1 MTYFRLYIDPGTGSM
16 LFAILIGLLGVARFA
31 FKGLWVKIRFLFS
44 GGKAKDNS
52 DQSIPLAVFSDDKR
66 YWSVFEPILKELNKR
81 GVDCVYMTASEDDPG
96 LKTEM
101 EHVKAECIGPGN
113 KAFAKLNFL
122 KANMLLSTTPGV
134 DVYQWKR
141 SKDVKYYI
149 HIPHSPAE
157 MTTYRMFGI
166 DFYDAILCSGQ
177 FQIDD
182 TRDLEKVRNLKEKEL
197 VLTGSP
203 FMDEKAAKF
212 KARKAEAEA
221 SSETDSSTRTVLLA
235 PSWGTSAILS
245 RFGADF
251 IRDLLATGYH
261 IIVRPHPQ
269 SFTSEKELM
278 DKLMA
283 EFPDSENL
291 EWNRDND
298 NFEVLRRSDIMISDF
313 SGVML
318 DFAFIF
324 DKPVIY
330 ADIEFDK
337 GQYDYYFLKE
347 EPWSLTMLPKIGMGL
362 TIDNAA
368 GVKDLIE
375 ECLTNPKFKETRAQ
389 AREEIWQ
396 CRGEGASNTADY
408 IVAKLKQLEQKEEN
422 ENKKESGKKAA
433 GK

>member
-1 MTYFRLYIDPGTGSM
+1 MVNQLFSLYIDPGTGSM
-16 LFAILIGLLGVARFA
+16 LFTVLIGILSAAVYLVRTLII
-31 FKGLWVKIRFLFS
+31 KLKS
-44 GGKAKDNS
+44 GAGRKADKNR
-52 DQSIPLAVFSDDKR
+52 IPLVIYSDSKR
-66 YWSVFEPILKELNKR
+66 YWNTFEPICDELEAR
-81 GVDCVYMTASEDDPG
+81 GVDTVFMTSSPDDPA
-96 LKTEM
+96 LSKEYKHIKTEF
-101 EHVKAECIGPGN
+101 IGEGN
-113 KAFAKLNFL
+113 KAFTRL
-122 KANMLLSTTPGV
+122 NMLNATLVFCTTPGL
-134 DVYQWKR
+134 DVLQWKR
-141 SKDVKYYI
+141 SRSVDYYV
-149 HIPHSPAE
+149 HIMHAPRDAAS
-157 MTTYRMFGI
+157 YRMFEL
-166 DFYDAILCSGQ
+166 DYFDAILFSGQ
-177 FQIDD
+177 VQIDQI
-182 TRDLEKVRNLKEKEL
+182 RELEKLRGLPKKEL
-197 VLTGSP
+197 RIVGIP
-203 FMDEKAAKF
+203 YMDEN
-212 KARKAEAEA
+212 
-221 SSETDSSTRTVLLA
+221 LL
-235 PSWGTSAILS
+235 
-245 RFGADF
+245 D
-251 IRDLLATGYH
+251 TGYH
-261 IIVRPHPQ
+261 VIIRPHPQ
-269 SFTSEKELM
+269 SFTA
-278 DKLMA
+278 DKDVIDRLMA
-283 EFPDSENL
+283 EFPNSENL

>member
-1 MTYFRLYIDPGTGSM
+1 MANQFFSLYIDPGTGSM
-16 LFAILIGLLGVARFA
+16 LFTVLIGILSAAVYLVRTLII
-31 FKGLWVKIRFLFS
+31 KLKS
-44 GGKAKDNS
+44 GAGRKADKNR
-52 DQSIPLAVFSDDKR
+52 IPLVIYSDSKR
-66 YWSVFEPILKELNKR
+66 YWNTFEPICDELEAR
-81 GVDCVYMTASEDDPG
+81 GVDTVFMTSSPDDPA
-96 LKTEM
+96 LSKEYKHIRTEF
-101 EHVKAECIGPGN
+101 IGEGN
-113 KAFAKLNFL
+113 KAFTRL
-122 KANMLLSTTPGV
+122 NMLNATLVFCTTPGL
-134 DVYQWKR
+134 DVLQWKR
-141 SKDVKYYI
+141 SRSVDYYV
-149 HIPHSPAE
+149 HIMHAPRDAAS
-157 MTTYRMFGI
+157 YRMFEL
-166 DFYDAILCSGQ
+166 DYFDAILFSGQ
-177 FQIDD
+177 VQIDQI
-182 TRDLEKVRNLKEKEL
+182 RELEKLRGLPKKEL
-197 VLTGSP
+197 RIVGIP
-203 FMDEKAAKF
+203 YMDEMMKRVEAAGPAPKSD
-212 KARKAEAEA
+212 KTTSLLVRYG
-221 SSETDSSTRTVLLA
+221 ETMIKNLL
-235 PSWGTSAILS
+235 
-245 RFGADF
+245 D
-251 IRDLLATGYH
+251 TGYH
-261 IIVRPHPQ
+261 VIIRPHPQ
-269 SFTSEKELM
+269 SFTA
-278 DKLMA
+278 DKDVIDRLMA

>member
-1 MTYFRLYIDPGTGSM
+1 MIKN
-16 LFAILIGLLGVARFA
+16 LL
-31 FKGLWVKIRFLFS
+31 
-44 GGKAKDNS
+44 D
-52 DQSIPLAVFSDDKR
+52 
-66 YWSVFEPILKELNKR
+66 
-81 GVDCVYMTASEDDPG
+81 
-96 LKTEM
+96 
-101 EHVKAECIGPGN
+101 
-113 KAFAKLNFL
+113 
-122 KANMLLSTTPGV
+122 
-134 DVYQWKR
+134 
-141 SKDVKYYI
+141 
-149 HIPHSPAE
+149 
-157 MTTYRMFGI
+157 
-166 DFYDAILCSGQ
+166 
-177 FQIDD
+177 
-182 TRDLEKVRNLKEKEL
+182 
-197 VLTGSP
+197 
-203 FMDEKAAKF
+203 
-212 KARKAEAEA
+212 
-221 SSETDSSTRTVLLA
+221 
-235 PSWGTSAILS
+235 
-245 RFGADF
+245 
-251 IRDLLATGYH
+251 TGYH
-261 IIVRPHPQ
+261 VIIRPHPQ
-269 SFTSEKELM
+269 SFTA
-278 DKLMA
+278 DKDVIDRLMA

>member
-1 MTYFRLYIDPGTGSM
+1 MVNQIFSLYIDPGTGSM
-16 LFAILIGLLGVARFA
+16 LFTVLIGILSAAVYLVRTLII
-31 FKGLWVKIRFLFS
+31 KLKS
-44 GGKAKDNS
+44 GAGRKADKNR
-52 DQSIPLAVFSDDKR
+52 IPLVIYSDSKR
-66 YWSVFEPILKELNKR
+66 YWNTFEPICDELEAR
-81 GVDCVYMTASEDDPG
+81 GVDTVFMTSSPDDPA
-96 LKTEM
+96 LSKEYKHIRTEF
-101 EHVKAECIGPGN
+101 IGEGN
-113 KAFAKLNFL
+113 KAFTRL
-122 KANMLLSTTPGV
+122 NMLNATLVFCTTPGL
-134 DVYQWKR
+134 DVLQWKR
-141 SKDVKYYI
+141 SRSVDYYV
-149 HIPHSPAE
+149 HIMHAPRDAAS
-157 MTTYRMFGI
+157 YRMFEL
-166 DFYDAILCSGQ
+166 DYFDAILFSGQ
-177 FQIDD
+177 VQIDQI
-182 TRDLEKVRNLKEKEL
+182 RELEKLRGLPKKEL
-197 VLTGSP
+197 RIVGIP
-203 FMDEKAAKF
+203 YMDEMMKRVEAAGPAPKSD
-212 KARKAEAEA
+212 K
-221 SSETDSSTRTVLLA
+221 TTVLLA
-235 PSWGTSAILS
+235 PSWGVSS
-245 RFGADF
+245 
-251 IRDLLATGYH
+251 LLVRYGETMIKNLLDTGYH
-261 IIVRPHPQ
+261 VIIRPHPQ
-269 SFTSEKELM
+269 SFTADKEVI
-278 DKLMA
+278 DRLMA
-283 EFPDSENL
+283 EFPNSENL